1 MLRCLL
7 LLAVSCLSFAQD
19 RVTIGFDV
27 NVPGNTDP
35 SATVFLSGNLD
46 ETGSWRPDALPLT
59 RRDGRWFVE
68 VSLPLGAELQYKFTL
83 GSWETVEKG
92 SEGEEL
98 DNRRLTARRDDVV
111 RITVARWRNNAGE
124 AERVSG
130 GSITGDLR
138 VHGNFRSSI
147 LGNSRRLLVWLPPGY
162 DPSRTTPYP
171 VLYMQDGQN
180 LFDTRTGFGGM
191 EWNVDETA
199 DRLIRARRIRPL
211 IVVGIE
217 NTPSRVEEYTP
228 SADPGYG
235 GGRGEDYARFLLDEV
250 KPFIDRTYRTDA
262 RREGTGVAGSSLGGL
277 ISLYLCKARPD
288 AFSRCAA
295 MSPSLWWDDRR
306 LLRECANDD
315 AAWMSGKR
323 FWIDV
328 GTAEG
333 GSSEVHVQ
341 NARDLAG
348 VFAEAGLRSG
358 RDYTYFEDRGAG
370 HNERAW
376 SARFERVLRFL
387 YAR

>member
-1 MLRCLL
+1 MRRLL
-7 LLAVSCLSFAQD
+7 LLCLAVSAFAQD
-19 RVTIGFDV
+19 RVTIGFEV
-27 NVPGNTDP
+27 SVPADTDP
-35 SATVFLSGNLD
+35 SATVCLSGSLE
-46 ETGSWRPDALPLT
+46 ETGSWRPDAVPLSL
-59 RRDGRWFVE
+59 REDGRWFAE
-68 VSLPLGAELQYKFTL
+68 VSVSRGAELEYKFTL
-83 GSWETVEKG
+83 GSWESVEKG

-98 DNRRLTARRDDVV
+98 DNRRLVANRDDVV
-111 RITVARWRNNAGE
+111 QATVARWRNPGGG
-124 AERVSG
+124 RVTG
-130 GSITGDLR
+130 DSITGDLR
-138 VHGNFRSSI
+138 VHERFRSSV
-147 LGNSRRLLVWLPPGY
+147 LGNERRLLVWLPPGY
-162 DPSRTTPYP
+162 DPRASRLYP

-199 DRLIRARRIRPL
+199 NRLIRARRIRPL
-211 IVVGIE
+211 IIVGIE
-217 NTPSRVEEYTP
+217 NTSSRIDEYTP
-228 SADPGYG
+228 SADPEYG
-235 GGRGEDYARFLLDEV
+235 GGGGGEYAQFLLDEV

-262 RREGTGVAGSSLGGL
+262 RPEGTGVAGSSLGGL
-277 ISLYLCKARPD
+277 ISLYLCKTRPD

-306 LLRECANDD
+306 LLRECAEDD
-315 AAWMSGKR
+315 DAWMSGKR

-333 GSSEVHVQ
+333 GSSQVHVQ

-358 RDYTYFEDRGAG
+358 RDYTYYEDRGAG